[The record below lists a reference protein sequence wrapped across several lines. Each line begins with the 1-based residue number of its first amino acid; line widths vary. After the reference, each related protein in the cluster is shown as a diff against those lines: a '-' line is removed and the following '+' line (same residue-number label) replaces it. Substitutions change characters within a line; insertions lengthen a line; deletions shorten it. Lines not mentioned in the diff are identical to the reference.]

1 MKRER
6 SPFANGRITRLAGLH
21 DKIRRMN
28 RREVPEADVLARA
41 FGPLEVQVLEA
52 IWRGPLPATV
62 RDLHVS
68 FPRFAYT
75 TLMTTLD
82 RLHKKGVL
90 LRTKVGRAF
99 AYEPRFARSE
109 MELRLAAR
117 SIEDFLGA
125 ARGKGAMQPL
135 LSCFVDAVSER
146 DRQLLDDL
154 ERLLKAKRMRIVRG
168 EP

>member
-1 MKRER
+1 M
-6 SPFANGRITRLAGLH
+6 TRRDDPAA
-21 DKIRRMN
+21 
-28 RREVPEADVLARA
+28 EVLSQT

-52 IWRGPLPATV
+52 IWRGRRPTTV
-62 RDLHVS
+62 RELQSS

-90 LRTKVGRAF
+90 QRAKVGRAY
-99 AYEPRFARSE
+99 AYEPRFERSE

-117 SIEDFLGA
+117 SIEELLGA
-125 ARGKGAMQPL
+125 ARGRRALEPL

-146 DRQLLDDL
+146 DRLLLDDL
-154 ERLLKAKRMRIVRG
+154 ERLLKAKRTRLVRG
-168 EP
+168 DSR